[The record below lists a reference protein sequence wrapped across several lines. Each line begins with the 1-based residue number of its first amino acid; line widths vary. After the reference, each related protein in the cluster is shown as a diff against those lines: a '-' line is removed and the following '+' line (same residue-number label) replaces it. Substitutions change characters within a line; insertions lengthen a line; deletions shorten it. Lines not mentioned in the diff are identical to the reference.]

1 MIQLWCTRI
10 GLHGEDDETTRA
22 TGTSTAA
29 TGSLCAVCRLSFSV
43 YHSQYKR
50 IGIDYIVVVGDDTPA
65 TPTTQNIK
73 RERNQKREEEEE
85 EETPRF
91 CMLFVSNTYYGR
103 SMDTVTDTNIEV
115 YKEL

>member
-10 GLHGEDDETTRA
+10 GLHGKDDETTRA

-73 RERNQKREEEEE
+73 RERNQKKGRGG
-85 EETPRF
+85 RGR
-91 CMLFVSNTYYGR
+91 NTRVFHAVCIQYLLWKEYGHGYG
-103 SMDTVTDTNIEV
+103 
-115 YKEL
+115 YKY